1 MQEFTKQSNV
11 DFKINFFIW
20 IRSML
25 SSAVRG
31 FKALGRICSTKN
43 NNLLNRTIISSLT
56 LNTRQ
61 YSDTKKSD
69 PLLKY
74 DDDEIDD
81 GDDDH
86 GPDYDIEGDDDAPD
100 TDPLPHISNS
110 EPVTPPIKPAVKP
123 PIQSV
128 ERRNNSEDNKRRDK
142 TRKEKGSVFNNND
155 RDQWYQSNKHRLDK
169 QKQGI
174 AEREGSLRK
183 RKVAIW
189 CVFMGA
195 IFRSA
200 WSVCHVLT
208 HFPN

>member
-1 MQEFTKQSNV
+1 
-11 DFKINFFIW
+11 
-20 IRSML
+20 ML

-31 FKALGRICSTKN
+31 FKALGRICSTKD

-86 GPDYDIEGDDDAPD
+86 GPDYDIEGDDDVPD
-100 TDPLPHISNS
+100 TDPLPHISKS

-123 PIQSV
+123 PTQSV